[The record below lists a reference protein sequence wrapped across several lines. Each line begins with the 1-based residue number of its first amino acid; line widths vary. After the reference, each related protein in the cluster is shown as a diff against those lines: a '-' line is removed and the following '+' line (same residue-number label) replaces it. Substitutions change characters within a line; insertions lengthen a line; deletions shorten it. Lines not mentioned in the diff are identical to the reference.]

1 MAKQSPKTD
10 ANVLV
15 ARVLLRPLAKFCL
28 SRGVL
33 LQQIVNILKLVL
45 VEVAEEKLAET
56 TNKINT
62 SRISV
67 MTGVH
72 RTDVAN
78 IFKRR
83 QTLRL
88 EEPIT
93 VIGRVI
99 AEWSNNPRYQER
111 SRKPR
116 VLSLDPSNNEFF
128 KLVSSLTTGINPAT
142 VLFELVRNGA
152 AEKTS
157 RGLKL
162 IRQTRT
168 LAAHEEK
175 AYEFLARDIEYMTR
189 ALEENLTAE
198 KGMLGNLQHRTDY
211 DNIFVKHVPKIRKW
225 LLTHGRKFHKEAREF
240 LSQFD
245 KDLSTTGKP
254 EDAAGTAVHLSAF
267 SFIETPESPE
277 KWGQGLGGP

>member
-1 MAKQSPKTD
+1 MSSKPD
-10 ANVLV
+10 ANLRI
-15 ARVLLRPLAKFCL
+15 ARVLLRPLVKHCL
-28 SRGVL
+28 NRGVL

-45 VEVAEEKLAET
+45 IEVAEEKLAET

-78 IFKRR
+78 VFKHR
-83 QTLRL
+83 QTLHL

-93 VIGRVI
+93 VVGRVI
-99 AEWSNNPRYQER
+99 AEWSNNPRY
-111 SRKPR
+111 SGKSGKPR
-116 VLSLDPSNNEFF
+116 ILDLDSEQNEFF
-128 KLVSSLTTGINPAT
+128 ELVSSLTTGINPAT
-142 VLFELVRNGA
+142 VLFELIRNGA
-152 AEKTS
+152 AKKTP

-189 ALEENLTAE
+189 SLEENLAVTDGDA
-198 KGMLGNLQHRTDY
+198 GNLQHRTDY
-211 DNIFVKHVPKIRKW
+211 DNIYIKDIPKIRKW
-225 LLTHGRKFHKEAREF
+225 LLTQGRRFHKEAREF

-245 KDLSTTGKP
+245 KDLSTTAKP
-254 EDAAGTAVHLSAF
+254 HDLAGGAVHLSTF
-267 SFIETPESPE
+267 SLIEQAREEVDLSSE
-277 KWGQGLGGP
+277 